1 MTILEEMAEFIDPL
15 ADLAGKIEKL
25 TAELG
30 MKAMR
35 NPDEAGSAAVDYLRL
50 IGHLVLSYFWARMAS
65 VALARKDSGDAYYRS
80 KLATARFYFA
90 KLQPE
95 TASLVRSIR
104 TGSAPLMEM
113 AVALF

>member
-1 MTILEEMAEFIDPL
+1 MEI
-15 ADLAGKIEKL
+15 
-25 TAELG
+25 G

-35 NPDEAGSAAVDYLRL
+35 NPDEAGAAAVDYLRI

-65 VALARKDSGDAYYRS
+65 VALSKRESGDRFYES

-95 TASLVRSIR
+95 TAMLIRSAR
-104 TGSAPLMEM
+104 AGSAPLMDLD
-113 AVALF
+113 ADLF